1 MSAQGTIK
9 RYTLLIEKIN
19 SKHFPSFSILKDFLE
34 DHGFNISPRT
44 LQRDIEQIRNEFG
57 IEIVY
62 NRTKNGYF
70 IDEDNSINL
79 DSFIKFLEIAS
90 TGEILA
96 DSIREGKEVLDFI
109 SFESEGS
116 LKGIEN
122 LKALVLA
129 TRNKRKVEFVHE
141 NYDFGTKKK
150 YIVCPYHIK
159 EYQNRWYV
167 FGTIEGDNFRTF
179 GIDRISELKVLT
191 QAFKPIKTDAVEAFE
206 DVIGLTYSQ
215 SKVEEVHIWLNPRQA
230 KYANALPLHQSQKI
244 VKEDKAGTVISLKV
258 RLNYELVQKILLLGP
273 NGKVLKPEKLV
284 NEVKTTLSDML
295 NLYMKGANRNGA
307 EAC

>member
-19 SKHFPSFSILKDFLE
+19 TKHYPSFSVLKDFLE
-34 DHGFNISPRT
+34 DHGFSISPRT

-57 IEIVY
+57 IEIIY
-62 NRTKNGYF
+62 NRTRNGYL
-70 IDEDNSINL
+70 IDEENSINL
-79 DSFIKFLEIAS
+79 ESFIKFLEIAG

-141 NYDFGTKKK
+141 NYDHGTKKK
-150 YIVCPYHIK
+150 YVVCPYHIK
-159 EYQNRWYV
+159 EYQNRWYI
-167 FGTIEGDNFRTF
+167 FGTIEGESFRTF
-179 GIDRISELKVLT
+179 GIDRISNLKVLT
-191 QAFKPIKTDAVEAFE
+191 QSFKPIKSDAAKAFE

-230 KYANALPLHQSQKI
+230 KYVNALPLHHSQFI
-244 VKEDKAGTVISLKV
+244 IQEDKTGTVIGLKV
-258 RLNYELVQKILLLGP
+258 RLNYELIQKILLLGE

-284 NEVKTTLSDML
+284 NEMKDTLSKMQA
-295 NLYMKGANRNGA
+295 LYKK
-307 EAC
+307 